1 MDPEKETQ
9 VLEPEL
15 DEQDQET
22 QESRKQ
28 ASANDGDK
36 TQTLLYRLWLK
47 SQQKRK
53 PKPGRDGAEKSG
65 EDEPDEEDASEPT
78 FAQQASVISDAK
90 QTAWLEDSTG
100 DGILDLWQQWVLA
113 YRIQGQT
120 YDPFSEIEPAE
131 QSESPEGSEGDAAS
145 EEAGQSDRLPESSK
159 ENERDHMMTEL
170 QQAAQVRRAHKQ
182 LDEG

>member
-47 SQQKRK
+47 SQ
-53 PKPGRDGAEKSG
+53 
-65 EDEPDEEDASEPT
+65 
-78 FAQQASVISDAK
+78 
-90 QTAWLEDSTG
+90 
-100 DGILDLWQQWVLA
+100 
-113 YRIQGQT
+113 
-120 YDPFSEIEPAE
+120 
-131 QSESPEGSEGDAAS
+131 
-145 EEAGQSDRLPESSK
+145 
-159 ENERDHMMTEL
+159 
-170 QQAAQVRRAHKQ
+170 
-182 LDEG
+182 

>member
-47 SQQKRK
+47 RK
-53 PKPGRDGAEKSG
+53 SPAKTSRTRRTPPNPHSRSRLRSSAMRNKLHGWRTVPGMAFWTSG
-65 EDEPDEEDASEPT
+65 
-78 FAQQASVISDAK
+78 
-90 QTAWLEDSTG
+90 
-100 DGILDLWQQWVLA
+100 
-113 YRIQGQT
+113 
-120 YDPFSEIEPAE
+120 
-131 QSESPEGSEGDAAS
+131 
-145 EEAGQSDRLPESSK
+145 SS
-159 ENERDHMMTEL
+159 
-170 QQAAQVRRAHKQ
+170 
-182 LDEG
+182 GC

>member
-65 EDEPDEEDASEPT
+65 EDEPDEEDACETNCMAGGQDRGWHSGPL
-78 FAQQASVISDAK
+78 AAVGA
-90 QTAWLEDSTG
+90 
-100 DGILDLWQQWVLA
+100 DL
-113 YRIQGQT
+113 
-120 YDPFSEIEPAE
+120 
-131 QSESPEGSEGDAAS
+131 
-145 EEAGQSDRLPESSK
+145 
-159 ENERDHMMTEL
+159 
-170 QQAAQVRRAHKQ
+170 
-182 LDEG
+182 

>member
-78 FAQQASVISDAK
+78 FAQQAFWTS
-90 QTAWLEDSTG
+90 
-100 DGILDLWQQWVLA
+100 
-113 YRIQGQT
+113 
-120 YDPFSEIEPAE
+120 
-131 QSESPEGSEGDAAS
+131 GSSGC
-145 EEAGQSDRLPESSK
+145 
-159 ENERDHMMTEL
+159 
-170 QQAAQVRRAHKQ
+170 
-182 LDEG
+182 